1 MPNTSQVLPTIDV
14 LSKYSSLVHES
25 LGGDSMY
32 IRAKETIQDLVNNG
46 DIDDAKKA
54 EIISSVIGG
63 VVSSITNA
71 SMSTAL
77 EWSKYEKDLELKKL
91 EFDQQLLI
99 LEQDKLLKTAQVD
112 QAKTQTRSAL
122 IESKRMFGTGTFD
135 ASGVLISLA
144 NEGKVWNDMA
154 LVTQNTTNATKESV
168 LIDSKVKE
176 LEVAIHKI
184 VADTYTNFGSYT
196 YVYDASGNGIS
207 SVTRNDITP
216 IGNHI
221 SLSDTQQN
229 IAVEQG
235 KGYTYNAWANALTGS
250 ASVLGTALA
259 AGSDV
264 FTFAAGTN
272 EAKLFD
278 AVVLTVNNLKAAS
291 SNATGAVPVI

>member
-99 LEQDKLLKTAQVD
+99 LEQDKLLKTAQVN

-135 ASGVLISLA
+135 ASGVLINLA
-144 NEGKVWNDMA
+144 NDGKVWNDMA
-154 LVTQNTTNATKESV
+154 LVTQNTTNATKEAV

-184 VADTYTNFGSYT
+184 VADTYTNFGAFT
-196 YVYDASGNGIS
+196 FTYDASGNGIH

-216 IGNHI
+216 VGNHI